1 MKRREMLG
9 VLLAGAQFVSCQDLF
24 AKGPLDVFK
33 SSEKKESKESKKKND
48 FDEADELDT
57 LSTNVETQM
66 IGDYTSVSGLNVIQI
81 QGVGLVMGLDG
92 TGGDPPPSIYRTKML
107 EDMKKREIAKPN
119 EILQSPN
126 TALVLIRGYIPP
138 LIRKGEHFDIEV
150 RAPGN
155 DETKSLNGG
164 WLMEAFLAE
173 EAIVPGQG
181 QLMGKPYARA
191 KGPILVSTAEM
202 GKDTVNPMLT
212 RGKILGGG
220 ISLID
225 RDLALYLRS
234 DLQNVRN
241 SKRIAAR
248 IGQRFFNYSTTGK
261 REPLAEAKTDHKIEL
276 KLHPRYKE
284 NFPRYLQVI
293 RHIAFKESDVAQ
305 RVRMERLKEHLSK
318 PETSEKAA
326 LELEAIGFSAIPIL
340 KSALKHKALE
350 VRFHASV
357 ALAYLGEPDGIP
369 ILAEAARLE
378 PAFRVFAYA
387 AMAAV
392 DDADSHAHLCELM
405 CEASPETRYGAFRAL
420 TTLDKNDP
428 FVRGEPLHD
437 KALLHELQTSGP
449 PMIHITNRRK
459 AEVVLFG
466 ADQTFRTPMAVK
478 AGTKIMVT
486 ASAGTD
492 EIIVSKYEVG
502 KPDRREVCSTRVGD
516 VIRKVS
522 ELGASYPDIAQMLV
536 QAGKQKSTVGS
547 LQIDAVPKAGLM
559 YERPELAGGGKSRS
573 KARIGNAGIAPNL
586 YGDDK
591 DFDPKAKVSKDSQPE
606 EEADKKQNI
615 EQVGGERGA
624 SGSRDSG
631 VRPADYVDDESLR
644 KPSKYGKNDDILNPE
659 PEWKRRLLNPFRMKN
674 ANAIEPESIE

>member
-9 VLLAGAQFVSCQDLF
+9 VLLAGAQFVSCQELF

-33 SSEKKESKESKKKND
+33 SSSSEKKESKKKDD
-48 FDEADELDT
+48 FDESDEMDS
-57 LSTNVETQM
+57 LSTTVATQM

-107 EDMKKREIAKPN
+107 EDMKKREISNRN

-126 TALVLIRGYIPP
+126 TSLVLIRGYIPP

-150 RAPGN
+150 RSLGN

-173 EAIVPGQG
+173 EAIVPGEG
-181 QLMGKPYARA
+181 QLTGKPYARA
-191 KGPILVSTAEM
+191 KGPILVSTAEV
-202 GKDTVNPMLT
+202 GKDSVNPMLT

-225 RDLALYLRS
+225 RDLSLYLRS
-234 DLQNVRN
+234 DVADVRN
-241 SKRIAAR
+241 SKRLASR
-248 IGQRFFNYSTTGK
+248 IGQRFYNYSQSGK

-293 RHIAFKESDVAQ
+293 RHISFKESDVAQ
-305 RVRMERLKEHLSK
+305 RVRMERLKEHLAK

-326 LELEAIGFSAIPIL
+326 LELEAIGIPAIPIL
-340 KSALKHKALE
+340 KAALKHKTLE

-357 ALAYLGEPDGIP
+357 ALAYLGEPDGIS
-369 ILAEAARLE
+369 ILAEAARAE

-405 CEASPETRYGAFRAL
+405 SEASPETRYGAFRAL

-428 FVRGEPLHD
+428 FIRGEELKD

-449 PMIHITNRRK
+449 PMIHLTNRRK

-486 ASAGTD
+486 GAAGTD
-492 EIIVSKYEVG
+492 QIVVSKYEVG
-502 KPDRREVCSTRVGD
+502 KPDRREVVSTRVGD

-547 LQIDAVPKAGLM
+547 LQIDAVPKAGLL
-559 YERPELAGGGKSRS
+559 YERPELAGNGKSKK
-573 KARIGNAGIAPNL
+573 KARVGNAGLTPNI
-586 YGDDK
+586 YGNDS
-591 DFDPKAKVSKDSQPE
+591 DFDPKAKLSKGDESE
-606 EEADKKQNI
+606 SEGKDKKRDI
-615 EQVGGERGA
+615 ETVGGEREE
-624 SGSRDSG
+624 SSSRDSG
-631 VRPADYVDDESLR
+631 IRPADYVDDESMR
-644 KPSKYGKNDDILNPE
+644 KPSKYGKNDDLISPE
-659 PEWKRRLLNPFRMKN
+659 PEWKRRLLNPFRKKSSN
-674 ANAIEPESIE
+674 VVEPEAID